1 MRSNVKITIELPQ
14 SAELAADLVQ
24 MILSEQNPIIK
35 KMLENILE
43 QLRLDYAKKGVS
55 V

>member
-1 MRSNVKITIELPQ
+1 MRNVKITIELPQ
-14 SAELAADLVQ
+14 SAELSATLVQ
-24 MILSEQNPIIK
+24 MCLSERDPAIK

-43 QLRLDYAKKGVS
+43 QLRRDYAKKGVS